1 MHDFKDLHG
10 NSIERL
16 KFSVLALIWL
26 KGKDRNVLGCNDG
39 RIILLIEISSLE
51 NKVLSFNK
59 LPSIEV
65 QDCVKCNISEDMMSF
80 GGEYVMIWNEY
91 SRALMFFL

>member
-1 MHDFKDLHG
+1 MRDFKDLHG

-39 RIILLIEISSLE
+39 KLILLMEISSFE
-51 NKVLSFNK
+51 K
-59 LPSIEV
+59 
-65 QDCVKCNISEDMMSF
+65 
-80 GGEYVMIWNEY
+80 
-91 SRALMFFL
+91 